1 VHVVPQNGHGKA
13 QLCFHYNPQV
23 ISISKIEQLAR
34 KAGADITGQYGH
46 LLVEINGVQHAR
58 EARLIEAKL
67 KSQKGIQNVS
77 VGGTGYLQLEYN
89 KSATSE
95 SKIVE
100 QLKKAGLTIKKLEE
114 LHAHDH
120 AQEVHQEDGN
130 SHEHAHGGIL
140 GERTELYFAI
150 ICGVFLAIGFG
161 LSFVDGLS
169 KYICLGSYF
178 LAYLFT

>member
-1 VHVVPQNGHGKA
+1 MQKTRINLDIILPEVADERDECVDRIVGSLQDKRGIEKVHVVPQNGHGKA

-23 ISISKIEQLAR
+23 ISISKIEQMAR

-46 LLVEINGVQHAR
+46 LLVEINGVQHPR

-95 SKIVE
+95 NKIVE

-130 SHEHAHGGIL
+130 SHE
-140 GERTELYFAI
+140 
-150 ICGVFLAIGFG
+150 
-161 LSFVDGLS
+161 
-169 KYICLGSYF
+169 
-178 LAYLFT
+178 